1 MAQYKEKMILS
12 PQQQHALKK
21 LLPVARI
28 ATSGIRSGMSVLPR
42 THSLLIGPSGS
53 GKSHLA
59 RRLGEQLGIPSLVIN
74 VAAWM
79 IAGSR
84 GDPWTISLIA
94 DWLDRLP
101 GAGVLVLDEID
112 KLQSPSEWTRNV
124 RLEIHDLLDGV
135 LPVATKLPIE
145 SLPAESFPQGSGKD
159 QKAELERTLRE
170 RVMIMGCGA
179 WQSAW
184 RGNARTLGFNS
195 SKELFLPEPPT
206 KEQILAEIDAELRQR
221 FRDEIVLLSPM
232 LPADYAH
239 VAKDIARQIP
249 QELIPAWN
257 KEIGGVLRR
266 AADGFLGMRAIE
278 ELLLKAM
285 LLAGK
290 GKEPDKSPEP
300 QSLKPPRP
308 EPSIW

>member
-1 MAQYKEKMILS
+1 
-12 PQQQHALKK
+12 
-21 LLPVARI
+21 
-28 ATSGIRSGMSVLPR
+28 
-42 THSLLIGPSGS
+42 
-53 GKSHLA
+53 
-59 RRLGEQLGIPSLVIN
+59 
-74 VAAWM
+74 M